1 MGILNRP
8 LKVCFPKNDT
18 FENGQIGFFLFIN
31 EQTSGRKTTLNCF
44 KGDFSFGLFLAYYSL
59 NQHAMKY
66 ILQFLVIPLLLLSS
80 SCDER
85 NYSISTA
92 SVQEKKNLTGVTRLQ
107 LDGVFNLT
115 LTQSDQ
121 ESIEVVGDESMIKKL
136 LINQD
141 GDLLT
146 LSTEED
152 LNNNF
157 LARKELRINLNLKN
171 LKELNYDGVGNVK
184 TMGTFKVAD
193 VRLIG
198 AGVGN
203 LELDLD
209 AQQIDAN
216 FDMVGNI
223 NLQGKANRA
232 FFTNN
237 GVGNLD
243 ASNLIVKDMEINSSG
258 IGNVEVH
265 CSGDL
270 SLMVDGIG
278 KVSYSGNPR
287 IIKKEVSGIGKVEE
301 N

>member
-1 MGILNRP
+1 
-8 LKVCFPKNDT
+8 
-18 FENGQIGFFLFIN
+18 LFIN
-31 EQTSGRKTTLNCF
+31 EQTTGRKAALSYK
-44 KGDFSFGLFLAYYSL
+44 KGVSYFGLFLAYYSL
-59 NQHAMKY
+59 NQLAMKS
-66 ILQFLVIPLLLLSS
+66 IFQFLAIPLLLLSI

-85 NYSISTA
+85 NYSVSTA
-92 SVQEKKNLTGVTRLQ
+92 SIQEKKNLTGVTRLQ

-136 LINQD
+136 LIDQD

-146 LSTEED
+146 LSMEED
-152 LNNNF
+152 LVDNF
-157 LARKELRINLNLKN
+157 FDKNELRINLSLKD
-171 LKELNYDGVGNVK
+171 LKELKYDGVGNVK
-184 TMGTFKVAD
+184 TLGTFKVGD

-198 AGVGN
+198 SGVGN

-209 AQQIDAN
+209 AQQIDAD

-265 CSGDL
+265 CTGEL
-270 SLMVDGIG
+270 SLVVDGIG
-278 KVSYSGNPR
+278 KVNYSGHPR
-287 IIKKEVSGIGKVEE
+287 ILKKEVSGIGKVEG

>member
-1 MGILNRP
+1 
-8 LKVCFPKNDT
+8 
-18 FENGQIGFFLFIN
+18 LFIN
-31 EQTSGRKTTLNCF
+31 EQTTGRKAALSYK
-44 KGDFSFGLFLAYYSL
+44 KGVSYFGLFLAYYYL
-59 NQHAMKY
+59 NQHAMKS
-66 ILQFLVIPLLLLSS
+66 IFQFLAIPLLLLSI

-85 NYSISTA
+85 NYSVSTA

-115 LTQSDQ
+115 ITQSDQ

-136 LINQD
+136 LIDQD

-146 LSTEED
+146 LSMEED
-152 LNNNF
+152 LGDNF
-157 LARKELRINLNLKN
+157 FAKNELRINLSLKD
-171 LKELNYDGVGNVK
+171 LKELKYDGVGNVK
-184 TMGTFKVAD
+184 TQGTFKVGD

-198 AGVGN
+198 SGVGN

-209 AQQIDAN
+209 AQQIDAD

-265 CSGDL
+265 CTGEL
-270 SLMVDGIG
+270 SLVVDGIG
-278 KVSYSGNPR
+278 KVSYSGHPR
-287 IIKKEVSGIGKVEE
+287 ILKKEVSGIGKVEE

>member
-1 MGILNRP
+1 M
-8 LKVCFPKNDT
+8 KS
-18 FENGQIGFFLFIN
+18 LF
-31 EQTSGRKTTLNCF
+31 Q
-44 KGDFSFGLFLAYYSL
+44 FLA
-59 NQHAMKY
+59 
-66 ILQFLVIPLLLLSS
+66 IPLLLLSS
-80 SCDER
+80 SCDEK
-85 NYSISTA
+85 NSYSST
-92 SVQEKKNLTGVTRLQ
+92 SSIQEKKKLTGVTRLQ

-115 LTQSDQ
+115 ITQSEQ

-136 LINQD
+136 LIDQD

-146 LSTEED
+146 LSMEED
-152 LNNNF
+152 LGDNF
-157 LARKELRINLNLKN
+157 FDKNELRINLSLKD
-171 LKELNYDGVGNVK
+171 LKELKYDGVGNVK
-184 TMGTFKVAD
+184 TQGTFKVGD

-198 AGVGN
+198 SGVGN

-209 AQQIDAN
+209 AQQIDAD

-265 CSGDL
+265 CTGEL
-270 SLMVDGIG
+270 SLVVDGIG
-278 KVSYSGNPR
+278 KVSYSGHPR
-287 IIKKEVSGIGKVEE
+287 ILKKEVSGIGKVEE

>member
-1 MGILNRP
+1 MKSI
-8 LKVCFPKNDT
+8 F
-18 FENGQIGFFLFIN
+18 Q
-31 EQTSGRKTTLNCF
+31 
-44 KGDFSFGLFLAYYSL
+44 FLA
-59 NQHAMKY
+59 
-66 ILQFLVIPLLLLSS
+66 IFLLLLAT

-85 NYSISTA
+85 KYSISTA
-92 SVQEKKNLTGVTRLQ
+92 SIQEKKKLTGVTRLQ

-136 LINQD
+136 LIDQD

-146 LSTEED
+146 LSMEED
-152 LNNNF
+152 LDDNF
-157 LARKELRINLNLKN
+157 FDKKELKINLSLKD

-184 TMGTFKVAD
+184 TQGTFKVGD
-193 VRLIG
+193 FRLIG
-198 AGVGN
+198 SGVGN

-232 FFTNN
+232 IFTNN

-243 ASNLIVKDMEINSSG
+243 ASKLIVKDMEIKSSG
-258 IGNVEVH
+258 IGKVEIH
-265 CSGDL
+265 CTGDL
-270 SLMVDGIG
+270 SLEVDGIG

-287 IIKKEVSGIGKVEE
+287 IIKKEVSGIGKVEA

>member
-1 MGILNRP
+1 MKSI
-8 LKVCFPKNDT
+8 F
-18 FENGQIGFFLFIN
+18 Q
-31 EQTSGRKTTLNCF
+31 
-44 KGDFSFGLFLAYYSL
+44 FLA
-59 NQHAMKY
+59 
-66 ILQFLVIPLLLLSS
+66 IPLLLLSI

-85 NYSISTA
+85 NYSVSTA

-115 LTQSDQ
+115 ITQSDQ

-136 LINQD
+136 LIDQD

-146 LSTEED
+146 LSMEED
-152 LNNNF
+152 LGDNLFDKN
-157 LARKELRINLNLKN
+157 ELRINLSLKD

-184 TMGTFKVAD
+184 TQGTFKVGD
-193 VRLIG
+193 VSLIG
-198 AGVGN
+198 SGVGN

-209 AQQIDAN
+209 AQQIDAD

>member
-1 MGILNRP
+1 MKSI
-8 LKVCFPKNDT
+8 F
-18 FENGQIGFFLFIN
+18 Q
-31 EQTSGRKTTLNCF
+31 
-44 KGDFSFGLFLAYYSL
+44 FLA
-59 NQHAMKY
+59 
-66 ILQFLVIPLLLLSS
+66 IPLLLLSS

-85 NYSISTA
+85 NYSVSTA
-92 SVQEKKNLTGVTRLQ
+92 SIQDKKNLTGVTRLQ

-115 LTQSDQ
+115 ITQSDQ

-136 LINQD
+136 LIDQD

-146 LSTEED
+146 LSMEED
-152 LNNNF
+152 F
-157 LARKELRINLNLKN
+157 DYHFFGKKELRINLSLKD
-171 LKELNYDGVGNVK
+171 LKELKYDGVGNVK
-184 TMGTFKVAD
+184 TQGTFKVGD

-198 AGVGN
+198 TGVGN

-209 AQQIDAN
+209 AQQIDAD

-223 NLQGKANRA
+223 NLQGKAKKA

-243 ASNLIVKDMEINSSG
+243 AVNLIVKDMEINSSG

-265 CSGDL
+265 CTGDL
-270 SLMVDGIG
+270 SLVVDGIG

-287 IIKKEVSGIGKVEE
+287 ILKKEVSGIGKVTE

>member
-1 MGILNRP
+1 
-8 LKVCFPKNDT
+8 
-18 FENGQIGFFLFIN
+18 
-31 EQTSGRKTTLNCF
+31 
-44 KGDFSFGLFLAYYSL
+44 
-59 NQHAMKY
+59 MKY

-136 LINQD
+136 LIDQD

-157 LARKELRINLNLKN
+157 LARKELRINLNLKD

>member
-1 MGILNRP
+1 
-8 LKVCFPKNDT
+8 
-18 FENGQIGFFLFIN
+18 
-31 EQTSGRKTTLNCF
+31 
-44 KGDFSFGLFLAYYSL
+44 
-59 NQHAMKY
+59 MKY

-136 LINQD
+136 LIDQD

-157 LARKELRINLNLKN
+157 LARKELRINLNLKD

-243 ASNLIVKDMEINSSG
+243 ASNLIVKNMEINSSG

>member
-1 MGILNRP
+1 MKSI
-8 LKVCFPKNDT
+8 F
-18 FENGQIGFFLFIN
+18 Q
-31 EQTSGRKTTLNCF
+31 
-44 KGDFSFGLFLAYYSL
+44 FLA
-59 NQHAMKY
+59 
-66 ILQFLVIPLLLLSS
+66 IPLLLLSS

-85 NYSISTA
+85 NYSVSTA
-92 SVQEKKNLTGVTRLQ
+92 SIQEKKNLTGVTRLQ

-115 LTQSDQ
+115 ITQSDQ

-136 LINQD
+136 LIDQD

-146 LSTEED
+146 LSMEED
-152 LNNNF
+152 LGDNF
-157 LARKELRINLNLKN
+157 FDKNELRINLSLKD
-171 LKELNYDGVGNVK
+171 LKELKYDGVGNVK
-184 TMGTFKVAD
+184 TKGTFKVGD

-198 AGVGN
+198 SGVGN

-209 AQQIDAN
+209 AQQIDAD

-223 NLQGKANRA
+223 NLEGKANKA

-243 ASNLIVKDMEINSSG
+243 ASKLIVKDMEINSSG

-265 CSGDL
+265 CTGDL
-270 SLMVDGIG
+270 SLVVDGIG

-287 IIKKEVSGIGKVEE
+287 ILKKEVSGIGKVTE

>member
-1 MGILNRP
+1 
-8 LKVCFPKNDT
+8 
-18 FENGQIGFFLFIN
+18 
-31 EQTSGRKTTLNCF
+31 
-44 KGDFSFGLFLAYYSL
+44 
-59 NQHAMKY
+59 MKY

-157 LARKELRINLNLKN
+157 LARKELRINLNLKD

-243 ASNLIVKDMEINSSG
+243 ASNLIVKNMEINSSG

>member
-1 MGILNRP
+1 
-8 LKVCFPKNDT
+8 
-18 FENGQIGFFLFIN
+18 
-31 EQTSGRKTTLNCF
+31 
-44 KGDFSFGLFLAYYSL
+44 
-59 NQHAMKY
+59 MKY

-136 LINQD
+136 LIDQD

-157 LARKELRINLNLKN
+157 LARKELRINLNLKD

-243 ASNLIVKDMEINSSG
+243 ASILIVKDMEINSSG

>member
-1 MGILNRP
+1 MKSIL
-8 LKVCFPKNDT
+8 
-18 FENGQIGFFLFIN
+18 
-31 EQTSGRKTTLNCF
+31 
-44 KGDFSFGLFLAYYSL
+44 LFLA
-59 NQHAMKY
+59 
-66 ILQFLVIPLLLLSS
+66 IPLVLLSS

-92 SVQEKKNLTGVTRLQ
+92 TVQEKKNLTGVTRLK

-121 ESIEVVGDESMIKKL
+121 ESIEVVGDESLIKKL
-136 LINQD
+136 LIDQD

-146 LSTEED
+146 LSMEED
-152 LNNNF
+152 LNDNF
-157 LARKELRINLNLKN
+157 IAQKELKINLSLKD

-184 TMGTFKVAD
+184 TIGTFKVAD

-198 AGVGN
+198 TGVGN

-209 AQQIDAN
+209 AQLIDAN

-223 NLQGKANRA
+223 DLQGKANRA

-243 ASNLIVKDMEINSSG
+243 ASNLIVKDMEVTSSG

-265 CSGDL
+265 CTGDL
-270 SLMVDGIG
+270 SLVVDGIG

-287 IIKKEVSGIGKVEE
+287 ILKKEVNGIGKVEE

>member
-1 MGILNRP
+1 
-8 LKVCFPKNDT
+8 
-18 FENGQIGFFLFIN
+18 
-31 EQTSGRKTTLNCF
+31 
-44 KGDFSFGLFLAYYSL
+44 
-59 NQHAMKY
+59 MKS
-66 ILQFLVIPLLLLSS
+66 ILQSLAIFLLLLSS

-146 LSTEED
+146 LSMEED
-152 LNNNF
+152 IDNTF
-157 LARKELRINLNLKN
+157 FAKKELKINLSLKE

-184 TMGTFKVAD
+184 TIGTFKVTD

-209 AQQIDAN
+209 AQRIDAN

-243 ASNLIVKDMEINSSG
+243 ASNLIVKDMEITSSG
-258 IGNVEVH
+258 IGKVEVH
-265 CSGDL
+265 CTGDL

>member
-1 MGILNRP
+1 MKSI
-8 LKVCFPKNDT
+8 F
-18 FENGQIGFFLFIN
+18 Q
-31 EQTSGRKTTLNCF
+31 
-44 KGDFSFGLFLAYYSL
+44 FLA
-59 NQHAMKY
+59 
-66 ILQFLVIPLLLLSS
+66 IPLLLLSL
-80 SCDER
+80 SCGER
-85 NYSISTA
+85 NYSVSTA

-115 LTQSDQ
+115 ITQSDQ

-136 LINQD
+136 LIDQD

-152 LNNNF
+152 LVDNF
-157 LARKELRINLNLKN
+157 FDKNELRINLNLKD
-171 LKELNYDGVGNVK
+171 LKELKYDGVGNVK
-184 TMGTFKVAD
+184 TQGTFKVSD
-193 VRLIG
+193 IRLIG
-198 AGVGN
+198 SGVGN

-209 AQQIDAN
+209 AQQIDAD

-223 NLQGKANRA
+223 NLQGKANKA

-237 GVGNLD
+237 GVGNLN

-265 CSGDL
+265 CTGDL
-270 SLMVDGIG
+270 SLVVDGIG

-287 IIKKEVSGIGKVEE
+287 ILKKEVSGIGKVSE

>member
-1 MGILNRP
+1 
-8 LKVCFPKNDT
+8 
-18 FENGQIGFFLFIN
+18 
-31 EQTSGRKTTLNCF
+31 
-44 KGDFSFGLFLAYYSL
+44 
-59 NQHAMKY
+59 MKS
-66 ILQFLVIPLLLLSS
+66 IFQFLVIPFLFFFI
-80 SCDER
+80 SCDEK
-85 NYSISTA
+85 NSYSSIA
-92 SVQEKKNLTGVTRLQ
+92 SIQEKKNLLGVTRLQ
-107 LDGVFNLT
+107 IDGVFNLT
-115 LTQSDQ
+115 ITQSDQ

-146 LSTEED
+146 LSMEEGLED
-152 LNNNF
+152 NF
-157 LARKELRINLNLKN
+157 FSKKEFRINLSLKD

-184 TMGTFKVAD
+184 TQGTFKVSD
-193 VRLIG
+193 IRLIG
-198 AGVGN
+198 SGVGN

-209 AQQIDAN
+209 AQQIDAD

-223 NLQGKANRA
+223 NLQGKADRA

-243 ASNLIVKDMEINSSG
+243 AAKLIVKDMEINSSG

-265 CSGDL
+265 CTGDL
-270 SLMVDGIG
+270 SLVVDGIG

-287 IIKKEVSGIGKVEE
+287 ILKKEVSGIGKVEE

>member
-1 MGILNRP
+1 
-8 LKVCFPKNDT
+8 
-18 FENGQIGFFLFIN
+18 LFIN
-31 EQTSGRKTTLNCF
+31 EQTTGRKAALSYK
-44 KGDFSFGLFLAYYSL
+44 KGGFYFGLFLAYYYL
-59 NQHAMKY
+59 NQHAMKS
-66 ILQFLVIPLLLLSS
+66 IFQFLAIPLLLLSI

-85 NYSISTA
+85 NYSVSTA

-107 LDGVFNLT
+107 LDGVFNLKI
-115 LTQSDQ
+115 TQSDQ
-121 ESIEVVGDESMIKKL
+121 ESIEVIGDESMIKKL
-136 LINQD
+136 LIDQD

-146 LSTEED
+146 LSMEED
-152 LNNNF
+152 LGDNF
-157 LARKELRINLNLKN
+157 FAKNELRINLSLKD
-171 LKELNYDGVGNVK
+171 LKELKYDGVGNVK
-184 TMGTFKVAD
+184 TQGTFKVGD

-198 AGVGN
+198 SGVGN

-209 AQQIDAN
+209 AQQIDAD

-265 CSGDL
+265 CTGEL
-270 SLMVDGIG
+270 SLVVDGIG
-278 KVSYSGNPR
+278 KVSYSGHPR
-287 IIKKEVSGIGKVEE
+287 ILKKEVSGIGKVEE

>member
-1 MGILNRP
+1 M
-8 LKVCFPKNDT
+8 
-18 FENGQIGFFLFIN
+18 
-31 EQTSGRKTTLNCF
+31 KTIF
-44 KGDFSFGLFLAYYSL
+44 QFLA
-59 NQHAMKY
+59 
-66 ILQFLVIPLLLLSS
+66 IPLLLLSF

-85 NYSISTA
+85 NYSVSTA
-92 SVQEKKNLTGVTRLQ
+92 SIQEKKNLTGVTRLQ

-115 LTQSDQ
+115 ITQSDQ
-121 ESIEVVGDESMIKKL
+121 ESIEVVGDESMIKKM
-136 LINQD
+136 LIDQD

-146 LSTEED
+146 LSMEENLGD
-152 LNNNF
+152 NF
-157 LARKELRINLNLKN
+157 FSKKELRINLNLKD
-171 LKELNYDGVGNVK
+171 LKELKYDGVGNVK
-184 TMGTFKVAD
+184 TKGIFKVGD

-198 AGVGN
+198 SGVGN
-203 LELDLD
+203 LELELD
-209 AQQIDAN
+209 AQQIDAD

-243 ASNLIVKDMEINSSG
+243 AVNLIVKDMEINSSG

-265 CSGDL
+265 CTGDL
-270 SLMVDGIG
+270 SLVVDGIG

-287 IIKKEVSGIGKVEE
+287 ILKKEVSGIGKVEE

>member
-1 MGILNRP
+1 MKSIFQ
-8 LKVCFPKNDT
+8 V
-18 FENGQIGFFLFIN
+18 
-31 EQTSGRKTTLNCF
+31 
-44 KGDFSFGLFLAYYSL
+44 LA
-59 NQHAMKY
+59 
-66 ILQFLVIPLLLLSS
+66 IPLLLLSI

-85 NYSISTA
+85 NYSVSTA

-115 LTQSDQ
+115 ITQSDQ

-136 LINQD
+136 LIDQD

-146 LSTEED
+146 LSMEED
-152 LNNNF
+152 LGDNF
-157 LARKELRINLNLKN
+157 FGKKELRINLNLKD
-171 LKELNYDGVGNVK
+171 LKELKYDGVGNVK
-184 TMGTFKVAD
+184 TLGTFKVGD

-198 AGVGN
+198 SGVGN

-209 AQQIDAN
+209 AQQIDAD

-265 CSGDL
+265 CTGEL
-270 SLMVDGIG
+270 SLVVDGIG
-278 KVSYSGNPR
+278 KVTYSGNPR
-287 IIKKEVSGIGKVEE
+287 ILKKEVSGIGKVEG